1 MSDPLTLPPCRICTG
16 VATGIHYGI
25 NTCEACKAFFRR
37 ASMEKDKYHCT
48 ADNDCVI
55 TDRRRGNCSACRL
68 KKCLD
73 LGMSR
78 GAVRHGR
85 YTIAIRTKTIM
96 EVKRL
101 EGKDAVSSSDQDKL
115 QEMKNSS
122 CGSDDFDSITSSV
135 QPKKLQ
141 SSTARGSKVIKI
153 PASPIAEKRKKRKR
167 KSERLKEKKLLEI
180 EPVVSDCT
188 VHSTGL
194 EDQILEEAEMQD
206 IINCLV
212 TAQEKIYPNLI
223 NYFNKDFTE
232 KLANEYYDSYTLRKE
247 MFGLK
252 VGTISKEEHRSIY
265 QMTGIDID
273 DRLAMLDKTA
283 GHIQR
288 GIVKY
293 ITFAKVIP
301 GFNDL
306 SETDKLSLIKA
317 SRFEYWI
324 LGHYLHINP
333 DLGVNVGMEIK
344 THREE
349 TIQYWG
355 SEDIVIGQENF
366 ARIMHKLALSYE
378 EIAVLR
384 AIVILF
390 RDRCPLDDPDQVE
403 RIQWPLIQCLKY
415 VIQKVHPG
423 EHRRFHTY
431 LSKLV
436 DLRNLTEMNRNSNK
450 MLDEF
455 QTNILKNYPIV
466 YECLYNI

>member
-16 VATGIHYGI
+16 IATGIHYGI

-37 ASMEKDKYHCT
+37 ASMEKNKYQCT
-48 ADNDCVI
+48 ANDDCVI

-68 KKCLD
+68 KKCFD

-101 EGKDAVSSSDQDKL
+101 EGKDAVSSSDYEKAL
-115 QEMKNSS
+115 STEMKSRNARS
-122 CGSDDFDSITSSV
+122 GSEESDTVTSTS
-135 QPKKLQ
+135 QPTELPLSPATEKK
-141 SSTARGSKVIKI
+141 
-153 PASPIAEKRKKRKR
+153 KKRKSKR
-167 KSERLKEKKLLEI
+167 LMGKVFNEERPL
-180 EPVVSDCT
+180 VSDPT
-188 VHSTGL
+188 VNSTHT
-194 EDQILEEAEMQD
+194 EDLTLGEAEMQE
-206 IINCLV
+206 IINLLV

-223 NYFNKDFTE
+223 NYFNKEFTE
-232 KLANEYYDSYTLRKE
+232 KLQTDFMDGYRLRKE
-247 MFGLK
+247 VFGLK
-252 VGTISKEEHRSIY
+252 AGAISTEEHRSIY
-265 QMTGIDID
+265 NMTGIDID
-273 DRLAMLDKTA
+273 DRLAKLNKTVD
-283 GHIQR
+283 HIHR
-288 GIVKY
+288 GIIKY

-306 SETDKLSLIKA
+306 SKADKLALIKN

-333 DLGVNVGMEIK
+333 DLGCNVGLEIK
-344 THREE
+344 FHREE

-355 SEDIVIGQENF
+355 SEDIVNGQEHF
-366 ARIMHKLALSYE
+366 ARVMHKLALSYE

-384 AIVILF
+384 AIVIVF

-423 EHRRFHTY
+423 EDKRFYTY

-436 DLRNLTEMNRNSNK
+436 DLRNLTEMNRKSNK

-455 QTNILKNYPIV
+455 QMTIMKNYPIV
-466 YECLYNI
+466 YECLYTM

>member
-16 VATGIHYGI
+16 IATGIHYGI

-37 ASMEKDKYHCT
+37 ASMEKDKYQCT
-48 ADNDCVI
+48 ADYNCVI

-68 KKCLD
+68 KKWFD
-73 LGMSR
+73 LGMSK

-101 EGKDAVSSSDQDKL
+101 EGKDAVSSSDHDQALGIKS
-115 QEMKNSS
+115 KKSS
-122 CGSDDFDSITSSV
+122 SGSDDSDSVTSTS
-135 QPKKLQ
+135 QPTKLL
-141 SSTARGSKVIKI
+141 SSPT
-153 PASPIAEKRKKRKR
+153 AEKRRRKKRKS
-167 KSERLKEKKLLEI
+167 KRLKENQFHVEG
-180 EPVVSDCT
+180 PVVSDFT
-188 VHSTGL
+188 VNSTVL
-194 EDQILEEAEMQD
+194 DDQTLGEAEMQE
-206 IINCLV
+206 IVNLLV

-223 NYFNKDFTE
+223 NYFNKDFNE
-232 KLANEYYDSYTLRKE
+232 KLQNDYFDSYTLRKE

-252 VGTISKEEHRSIY
+252 TGTISTEEHRRLY
-265 QMTGIDID
+265 NMTGIDID
-273 DRLAMLDKTA
+273 DRLAKLEKTA

-288 GIVKY
+288 SIIKY

-301 GFNDL
+301 GFTNL
-306 SETDKLSLIKA
+306 SDTDKLSLIKA

-324 LGHYLHINP
+324 LGHYLHMNP
-333 DLGVNVGMEIK
+333 DLGVNVGVEIK
-344 THREE
+344 FHREE
-349 TIQYWG
+349 SIHYWG
-355 SEDIVIGQENF
+355 SEDIVNSQEQF

-384 AIVILF
+384 AIVIVF

-423 EHRRFHTY
+423 DHRRFHTY
-431 LSKLV
+431 ISKLV
-436 DLRNLTEMNRNSNK
+436 DLRTLTEINRKSNK

-455 QTNILKNYPIV
+455 QATICKNYPLV
-466 YECLYNI
+466 YECLCNI